1 MIESTAVPI
10 INLVRP
16 KAPRAAVTLSS
27 KGVASMIGRFKLKRR
42 VITSADRVV
51 RRVPII

>member
-10 INLVRP
+10 TNLVRP
-16 KAPRAAVTLSS
+16 KAPRAAVTLSN

-42 VITSADRVV
+42 VVSHQLIVL
-51 RRVPII
+51 